1 MPTLR
6 RVLREDTVLDKAV
19 LNEDGEVRGETAVAA
34 CCDSSAE
41 ADAPGLTGPRAISR
55 RSTLRAMA
63 VGGAFAAAP
72 VALGAQTAEAAAT
85 PSAPASGGSSAS
97 PTASSTPSPATS
109 PLLWRQPEK
118 LGAPPVDGMHL
129 TFGADPTRQ
138 MTVSWSTVVPVSKP
152 RVRFG
157 TADGGFGSEV
167 AATTRTYIDAESG
180 NEVYVN
186 HAELTGLHPDTT
198 YIYAAIADGVLPD
211 AGTFRTAPTGRVPF
225 TFTSFGDQSV
235 PTAAWVPG
243 TGSAAGTYS
252 AGIAGIP
259 SPAAGDIVHG
269 IEQIQPLFHLLNG
282 DLCYANLTPDRV
294 RTWNSFFANNTRSAR
309 YRPWM
314 PAAGNHE
321 NELGNGPIGYQAF
334 QTRFALPSNGSAE
347 WAGLW
352 YTFQVGGVCVIVLQN
367 DDVALQDAGDSY
379 VNGYSGGAQRAWLER
394 QLKAARSSRS
404 VDWIVVCM
412 HQVII
417 SSSNANGAD
426 LGVRE
431 NWGPLFDQYG
441 VDLVLCGHEHDYE
454 RSFAVRGTVSGS
466 ATLTPNP
473 VSSAT
478 DVIDTSKGTVHMV
491 LGGGGTS
498 SPTNGEFF
506 TDGTGKVITAVGP
519 VGSSGK
525 RTPVY
530 VSEEAVWS
538 AFRDLTHPYGFAS
551 FDVDPGTRPGGET
564 SIRVTYF
571 NVAVPGGTVTPL
583 ESFVLTR
590 PRSDG

>member
-1 MPTLR
+1 MPTLQ
-6 RVLREDTVLDKAV
+6 RVQREDPVLDKAV
-19 LNEDGEVRGETAVAA
+19 LNGDGVPENAPMETVH
-34 CCDSSAE
+34 CDA
-41 ADAPGLTGPRAISR
+41 ADAAAAPGSIGPLPVSR
-55 RSTLRAMA
+55 RSTLRAIA
-63 VGGAFAAAP
+63 VGGALAAAP
-72 VALGAQTAEAAAT
+72 VVLGAQTAEAAAA
-85 PSAPASGGSSAS
+85 PSATASGSGSSAA
-97 PTASSTPSPATS
+97 ASTTPSSAAT

-118 LGAPPVDGMHL
+118 LGAPPVDGLHL

-138 MTVSWSTVVPVSKP
+138 MTVSWSTVVPVSRP

-167 AATTRTYIDAESG
+167 TATTRTYIDAASG

-186 HAELTGLHPDTT
+186 HAALSGLRPDTT
-198 YIYAAIADGVLPD
+198 YIYAALADGVLPD

-259 SPAAGDIVHG
+259 SPAAADIVHG
-269 IEQIQPLFHLLNG
+269 IELIQPLFHLLNG

-321 NELGNGPIGYQAF
+321 NELGNGPIGYQSF
-334 QTRFALPSNGSAE
+334 LTRFALPSNGSAD
-347 WAGLW
+347 WDGLW
-352 YTFQVGGVCVIVLQN
+352 YTFQVGGVRVIVLQN
-367 DDVALQDAGDSY
+367 DDVALQDVGDSY
-379 VNGYSGGAQRAWLER
+379 VNGYSGGAQKAWLEQ
-394 QLKAARSSRS
+394 QLKAARSSKS

-426 LGVRE
+426 LGIRQ

-498 SPTNGEFF
+498 APSNGEFF

-525 RTPVY
+525 RPPVY
-530 VSEEAVWS
+530 VSEQAVWS
-538 AFRDLTHPYGFAS
+538 AVRDLTHPYGFAS
-551 FDVDPGTRPGGET
+551 FDVDPGTRPGGQT
-564 SIRVTYF
+564 SIRVTYY
-571 NVAVPGGTVTPL
+571 NVAVPGGAVTPL

-590 PRSDG
+590 SRSDG